1 MTVTWCSSS
10 IYKAECLFLLLFLFV
25 IVCLEGGKEREA
37 NKRILFGRF
46 QNHGQHGNVSILQ
59 CPLICEIKLITFS
72 FCVICLYINRYAI
85 NRYAINRYAINRLE

>member
-1 MTVTWCSSS
+1 M
-10 IYKAECLFLLLFLFV
+10 LFLFPFVFV
-25 IVCLEGGKEREA
+25 IVYLEGGKEGAA

-59 CPLICEIKLITFS
+59 CPLICEIKLTTIF

-85 NRYAINRYAINRLE
+85 NRYAINRLE